1 MTIAINAKY
10 NIGDTIYVAD
20 YFDEFIPKA
29 CIVTEI
35 KTITSKLGTNIM
47 YRVVDDGM
55 WKDYYQEHRCF
66 ATYAECL
73 KWCQEYK

>member
-29 CIVTEI
+29 CVINEI
-35 KTITSKLGTNIM
+35 QTITSKIGTCIK
-47 YRVVDDGM
+47 YRVDDGE
-55 WKDYYQEHRCF
+55 WRDFYQENRCF

-73 KWCQEYK
+73 KWCKEYS